1 MDTELPD
8 SDPMAKSTKKKVSH
22 FTWPDAMVLC
32 GAALM
37 LAAAIY
43 EGNWFF
49 LSLGVA
55 IVAVIGVRVLITQWL
70 VKQHLN
76 KK

>member
-1 MDTELPD
+1 
-8 SDPMAKSTKKKVSH
+8 MAKSPKKKVSH
-22 FTWPDAMVLC
+22 FTWPDAMVLF

-55 IVAVIGVRVLITQWL
+55 IAAVIVVRVLITQWL

>member
-1 MDTELPD
+1 
-8 SDPMAKSTKKKVSH
+8 MAHATKKKVSH
-22 FTWPDAMVLC
+22 FTWPDAMVLL

-37 LAAAIY
+37 LSAAVY

-49 LSLGVA
+49 LSLGLA
-55 IVAVIGVRVLITQWL
+55 IVAVIVVRVLVTKWL

>member
-1 MDTELPD
+1 
-8 SDPMAKSTKKKVSH
+8 MAKSSKQKVSH
-22 FTWPDAMVLC
+22 FTWPDAMVLF

-49 LSLGVA
+49 LSLGLA
-55 IVAVIGVRVLITQWL
+55 IVAVIGVRVLVTQWL
-70 VKQHLN
+70 VKRHPT